1 MTFLVIYL
9 NKSKESRIQCKIIW
23 YAMRYVTG
31 ITLLVVI
38 FSTNETRTRDIK
50 TRRRDVRVLPRFD
63 DDGGV

>member
-1 MTFLVIYL
+1 
-9 NKSKESRIQCKIIW
+9 
-23 YAMRYVTG
+23 MRYVTG